1 MKWDKTFLSTL
12 AWLDPFKTLFFN
24 LVNFDIFT
32 ILIYDLLMN
41 SSKGILT
48 RFWGVLTTFKDW
60 TLSFQHCLNILNTEM
75 GYILADDMTYSS
87 QRLRHRTPPA
97 KLISVLLL
105 QPYPQTKAIRVTH
118 KKEKQMYVICT
129 VHIIFCTFCFFGQ
142 N

>member
-1 MKWDKTFLSTL
+1 MNID
-12 AWLDPFKTLFFN
+12 N
-24 LVNFDIFT
+24 FT
-32 ILIYDLLMN
+32 ILIYDLFDDFLIRFKKKLN
-41 SSKGILT
+41 RFKGILT